1 MAQGYWDH
9 GYMGGCPCCRSGA
22 KDKYICLECL
32 HVTKGIRPVSPTCPT
47 CRTPMKNMG
56 QRWRPSKKSKR
67 TMPEIREFRW
77 YPPAG
82 VVLLERLTSEKRRV
96 DGNHR

>member
-1 MAQGYWDH
+1 MAKGYW
-9 GYMGGCPCCRSGA
+9 GPASTSCICCSSGPKA
-22 KDKYICLECL
+22 KFLCETCL
-32 HVTKGIRPVSPTCPT
+32 HVCKAPKGGNPHCPE
-47 CRTPMKNMG
+47 CRTEMRNMG